1 MAAKG
6 LNDSGQD
13 MEYQT
18 FTLQDFESEGEPLL
32 TKIDYLTDM
41 FDLEIQN
48 EQGKP
53 IVITLR
59 EKGPHLA
66 TKGLKK

>member
-1 MAAKG
+1 
-6 LNDSGQD
+6 

-59 EKGPHLA
+59 EKGPHFNEREE
-66 TKGLKK
+66 TKAARLK